1 MTSQISKSIV
11 IMIACLFMAV
21 SNVNAQQQQQQL
33 PMAALIGQ
41 SLSKLQDYTPEKVLT
56 CIAELN
62 RIDAMFPDSIQP
74 KYQAALQS
82 LYYAVQFPHAGQ
94 TESLLADVEQSIGK
108 IGQMPNNDASA
119 LCTLK
124 GFLYMVRIVQDPAQN
139 AARYY
144 RDVLENYD
152 KALKL
157 NPDNQVAKDLQQK
170 FMDGMQ
176 KAMGQ

>member
-41 SLSKLQDYTPEKVLT
+41 SLSKLQDYTPEKALT
-56 CIAELN
+56 CIAELK

-108 IGQMPNNDASA
+108 IGQMPNNDASD

>member
-41 SLSKLQDYTPEKVLT
+41 SLSKLQDYTPEKALT
-56 CIAELN
+56 CIAELK

-94 TESLLADVEQSIGK
+94 TESLLADVEQTIGK
-108 IGQMPNNDASA
+108 IGQMPNNDASD

>member
-41 SLSKLQDYTPEKVLT
+41 SLSKLQDYTPEKALT
-56 CIAELN
+56 CIAELK

-94 TESLLADVEQSIGK
+94 TESLLADVEQTIGK
-108 IGQMPNNDASA
+108 IGQMPNNDASD

-176 KAMGQ
+176 KAIGQ

>member
-21 SNVNAQQQQQQL
+21 GNINAQQQQQL
-33 PMAALIGQ
+33 PMSALIGQ
-41 SLSKLQDYTPEKVLT
+41 SLSKLQDYTPEKALT
-56 CIAELN
+56 CIAELK

-74 KYQAALQS
+74 KHQAALQS
-82 LYYAVQFPHAGQ
+82 LYYAVQFPQAGQ
-94 TESLLADVEQSIGK
+94 TESLLADVEQTIEK
-108 IGQMPNNDASA
+108 IGQMPNNDASD

>member
-11 IMIACLFMAV
+11 IVIACLFMAV
-21 SNVNAQQQQQQL
+21 SNINAQQQQL

-41 SLSKLQDYTPEKVLT
+41 SLSKLQDYTPEKALA
-56 CIAELN
+56 CIAELK

-74 KYQAALQS
+74 KHQAALQS
-82 LYYAVQFPHAGQ
+82 LYYAVQFPHAEQ
-94 TESLLADVEQSIGK
+94 TKSLLADVEQTIGK
-108 IGQMPNNDASA
+108 IGQMPNYDASD

-124 GFLYMVRIVQDPAQN
+124 GFFYMVLIVQDPTQN
-139 AARYY
+139 GVRYY

-170 FMDGMQ
+170 FMDGMS
-176 KAMGQ
+176 KAVGQ

>member
-21 SNVNAQQQQQQL
+21 SNINAQQQQQQL

-41 SLSKLQDYTPEKVLT
+41 SLSKLQDYTPEKALT
-56 CIAELN
+56 CIAELK

-94 TESLLADVEQSIGK
+94 TESLLADVEQTIGK
-108 IGQMPNNDASA
+108 IGQMPNNDASD

>member
-41 SLSKLQDYTPEKVLT
+41 SLSKLQDYTPEKALT
-56 CIAELN
+56 CLAELK

-108 IGQMPNNDASA
+108 IGQMPNNDASD

>member
-21 SNVNAQQQQQQL
+21 SNINAQQQQQQL

-41 SLSKLQDYTPEKVLT
+41 SLSKLQDYTPEKALT
-56 CIAELN
+56 CIAELK

-108 IGQMPNNDASA
+108 IGQMPNNDASD

>member
-41 SLSKLQDYTPEKVLT
+41 SLSKLQDYTPEKALT
-56 CIAELN
+56 CIAELK

-108 IGQMPNNDASA
+108 IGQMPNNDASD

-124 GFLYMVRIVQDPAQN
+124 GFLYMVRIIQDPAQN

>member
-41 SLSKLQDYTPEKVLT
+41 SLSKLQDYTPEKALT
-56 CIAELN
+56 CIAELK
-62 RIDAMFPDSIQP
+62 RIEAMFPDSIQP
-74 KYQAALQS
+74 KHQAALQS
-82 LYYAVQFPHAGQ
+82 LYYAVQFPQAGQ
-94 TESLLADVEQSIGK
+94 TESLLADVEQTIGK
-108 IGQMPNNDASA
+108 IGQMPNNDASD

>member
-21 SNVNAQQQQQQL
+21 SNVNAQQQQQL

-41 SLSKLQDYTPEKVLT
+41 SLSKLQDYTPEKALT
-56 CIAELN
+56 CIAELK

-94 TESLLADVEQSIGK
+94 TESLLADVEQTIGK
-108 IGQMPNNDASA
+108 IEQMPNNDASD

-176 KAMGQ
+176 KAIGQ

>member
-41 SLSKLQDYTPEKVLT
+41 SLSKLQDYTPEKALT
-56 CIAELN
+56 CIAELK

-82 LYYAVQFPHAGQ
+82 LYYAVQFPQAGQ
-94 TESLLADVEQSIGK
+94 TESLLADVEQTIGK
-108 IGQMPNNDASA
+108 IGQMPNNDASD

>member
-1 MTSQISKSIV
+1 
-11 IMIACLFMAV
+11 
-21 SNVNAQQQQQQL
+21 
-33 PMAALIGQ
+33 
-41 SLSKLQDYTPEKVLT
+41 
-56 CIAELN
+56 
-62 RIDAMFPDSIQP
+62 
-74 KYQAALQS
+74 
-82 LYYAVQFPHAGQ
+82 
-94 TESLLADVEQSIGK
+94 
-108 IGQMPNNDASA
+108 MPNNDASD

>member
-41 SLSKLQDYTPEKVLT
+41 SLSKLQDYTPEKALT
-56 CIAELN
+56 CIAELK

-108 IGQMPNNDASA
+108 IGQMPNNDASD

-124 GFLYMVRIVQDPAQN
+124 GFLYMVRIVQNPAQN

-176 KAMGQ
+176 KAIGQ

>member
-41 SLSKLQDYTPEKVLT
+41 SLSKLQDYTPEKALT
-56 CIAELN
+56 CIAELK

-108 IGQMPNNDASA
+108 IGQMPNNDASD

-176 KAMGQ
+176 KAIGQ

>member
-21 SNVNAQQQQQQL
+21 SNINAQQQQQQL

-41 SLSKLQDYTPEKVLT
+41 SLSKLQDYTPEKALT
-56 CIAELN
+56 CIAELK

-108 IGQMPNNDASA
+108 IGQMPNNDASD

-176 KAMGQ
+176 KAIGQ